1 MGKLVT
7 LLPMILKVLQRGK
20 VLSGATQSR
29 TTKDQW
35 LVGLVLSFLVAALSL
50 AVPGLQDDTVAVGAV
65 LALIAVVGPMIS
77 RMALFK
83 EKPEEEEEEVLD
95 IPDDAL
101 VVPND
106 LLGRRIARVR
116 DGISGSWSRFDG
128 TWKEALLAG
137 WNQGALEDGEV
148 VFLVTGEWAK
158 VNLRL
163 KEEAKD
169 GSGLLGE
176 AERLYLA
183 EKKRREEEENH
194 D

>member
-1 MGKLVT
+1 MGKLLT

-35 LVGLVLSFLVAALSL
+35 LVGLVLSFLVAALSMV
-50 AVPGLQDDTVAVGAV
+50 VPGLQDDTVAVGAV
-65 LALIAVVGPMIS
+65 LALIAVFGPMIS

-83 EKPEEEEEEVLD
+83 EKEEEVELD

-163 KEEAKD
+163 KEEVKD
-169 GSGLLGE
+169 GAGLLGE

-183 EKKRREEEENH
+183 EKARREEEEKH

>member
-35 LVGLVLSFLVAALSL
+35 LVGLVLSFLVAALSMV
-50 AVPGLQDDTVAVGAV
+50 VPGLQDDTVAVGAV
-65 LALIAVVGPMIS
+65 LALIAVVGPIIS

-83 EKPEEEEEEVLD
+83 EKEEEEVLD

-106 LLGRRIARVR
+106 MLGRRIARVR

-163 KEEAKD
+163 KEEVKD
-169 GSGLLGE
+169 GTGLLDA
-176 AERLYLA
+176 AEELYLA
-183 EKKRREEEENH
+183 EKARREEEEKH

>member
-1 MGKLVT
+1 
-7 LLPMILKVLQRGK
+7 

-50 AVPGLQDDTVAVGAV
+50 VVPGLQDDAAAVGAV
-65 LALIAVVGPMIS
+65 LALLAVVGPMIS

-83 EKPEEEEEEVLD
+83 EPPDEEVLD

-101 VVPND
+101 VVSND
-106 LLGRRIARVR
+106 LLARKIVRVR

-128 TWKEALLAG
+128 TWKEALLSG

-148 VFLVTGEWAK
+148 VFLVTGEEAG
-158 VNLRL
+158 VSLRL

-169 GSGLLGE
+169 GAGLLRA
-176 AERLYLA
+176 AEVLFLA

>member
-1 MGKLVT
+1 MGKLLT

-35 LVGLVLSFLVAALSL
+35 LVGLVLSFLVAALSMV
-50 AVPGLQDDTVAVGAV
+50 VPGLQDDTVAVGAV

-83 EKPEEEEEEVLD
+83 EKDEEVLD

-101 VVPND
+101 VIPND
-106 LLGRRIARVR
+106 MLGRRIVRVR
-116 DGISGSWSRFDG
+116 DGISGSWARFDG

-163 KEEAKD
+163 KEEVKD
-169 GSGLLGE
+169 GAGLLGE
-176 AERLYLA
+176 GERLYLA
-183 EKKRREEEENH
+183 EKARREEEEKH

>member
-1 MGKLVT
+1 MGKLLT

-20 VLSGATQSR
+20 VLSGAVQSR

-35 LVGLVLSFLVAALSL
+35 LAGLVLSLLVAALSMV
-50 AVPGLQDDTVAVGAV
+50 VPGFQDDTVAVGAV
-65 LALIAVVGPMIS
+65 LALIALVGPMIS

-83 EKPEEEEEEVLD
+83 EKEELE

-101 VVPND
+101 VVPNEM
-106 LLGRRIARVR
+106 LGRRIARVR

-128 TWKEALLAG
+128 TWKEALMAG

-148 VFLVTGEWAK
+148 VFLATGEFAK

-169 GSGLLGE
+169 GAGLLGK
-176 AERLYLA
+176 AEELYLA
-183 EKKRREEEENH
+183 EKERHGKEKEH

>member
-35 LVGLVLSFLVAALSL
+35 LVGLVLSFLVAALSMV
-50 AVPGLQDDTVAVGAV
+50 VPGLQDDTVAVGAV

-83 EKPEEEEEEVLD
+83 EKEEEEVLD

-169 GSGLLGE
+169 GSGLLGK
-176 AERLYLA
+176 AEELYLA
-183 EKKRREEEENH
+183 EKARREEEEKH

>member
-65 LALIAVVGPMIS
+65 LALIAVFGPMIS

-83 EKPEEEEEEVLD
+83 EKEEEEVLD

-106 LLGRRIARVR
+106 MLGRRIARVR

-169 GSGLLGE
+169 AAGLLDA
-176 AERLYLA
+176 AEELYLA

>member
-35 LVGLVLSFLVAALSL
+35 LVGLVLSFLVAALSMV
-50 AVPGLQDDTVAVGAV
+50 VPGLQDDTVAVGAV
-65 LALIAVVGPMIS
+65 LALIAVVGPLIS

-83 EKPEEEEEEVLD
+83 EKEEEEVLD

-106 LLGRRIARVR
+106 LLGRKIARVR

-148 VFLVTGEWAK
+148 VFLVTGEFAK

-169 GSGLLGE
+169 GAGLLDA
-176 AERLYLA
+176 AEELFLA

>member
-65 LALIAVVGPMIS
+65 LALIAVFGPMIS

-83 EKPEEEEEEVLD
+83 EKEEEEML
-95 IPDDAL
+95 DDAL

-106 LLGRRIARVR
+106 MLGRRIALVR

-163 KEEAKD
+163 KEEVKD
-169 GSGLLGE
+169 GAGLLDK
-176 AERLYLA
+176 AEELYLA
-183 EKKRREEEENH
+183 EKERREEEENH

>member
-1 MGKLVT
+1 MGKLLT
-7 LLPMILKVLQRGK
+7 LLPMILKVLRRGK

-35 LVGLVLSFLVAALSL
+35 LVGLVLSFLVAALSMV
-50 AVPGLQDDTVAVGAV
+50 VPGLQDDTVAVGAV

-83 EKPEEEEEEVLD
+83 EKPEDVELD

-106 LLGRRIARVR
+106 MLGRRIALVR

-148 VFLVTGEWAK
+148 VFLVTGERAK

-169 GSGLLGE
+169 GTGLLGK
-176 AERLYLA
+176 AEELYLA
-183 EKKRREEEENH
+183 EKDRREEEEKH

>member
-50 AVPGLQDDTVAVGAV
+50 VVPGLQDDTVAVGAV

-83 EKPEEEEEEVLD
+83 EKPEDEVLD

-106 LLGRRIARVR
+106 MLGRRIARVR

-169 GSGLLGE
+169 GAGLLGK
-176 AERLYLA
+176 AEELYLA
-183 EKKRREEEENH
+183 EKKRREEEEKH

>member
-65 LALIAVVGPMIS
+65 LALIAVFGPMIS

-83 EKPEEEEEEVLD
+83 EKEEEEVLD
-95 IPDDAL
+95 IPDDTL

-106 LLGRRIARVR
+106 MLGRRIARVR

-169 GSGLLGE
+169 AAGLLDA
-176 AERLYLA
+176 AEELYLA

>member
-35 LVGLVLSFLVAALSL
+35 LVGLVLSFLVAALSMV
-50 AVPGLQDDTVAVGAV
+50 VPGLQDDTVAVGAV
-65 LALIAVVGPMIS
+65 LALIAVVGPLIS

-83 EKPEEEEEEVLD
+83 EKEEEEVLD

-106 LLGRRIARVR
+106 LLGRKIARVR

-148 VFLVTGEWAK
+148 VFLVTGEFAK

-169 GSGLLGE
+169 GSGLLGK
-176 AERLYLA
+176 AEELYLA
-183 EKKRREEEENH
+183 EKARREKEEKH

>member
-1 MGKLVT
+1 MGKMLT

-35 LVGLVLSFLVAALSL
+35 LVGLVLSFLVAALSMV
-50 AVPGLQDDTVAVGAV
+50 VPGLQDDTVAVGAV

-83 EKPEEEEEEVLD
+83 ETPEEVELD

-106 LLGRRIARVR
+106 MLGRRIARVR
-116 DGISGSWSRFDG
+116 DGISGSWRRFDG

-163 KEEAKD
+163 KEEVKD
-169 GSGLLGE
+169 GAGLLGE

-183 EKKRREEEENH
+183 EKARREEEEKH

>member
-35 LVGLVLSFLVAALSL
+35 LVGLVLSFLVAALSMV
-50 AVPGLQDDTVAVGAV
+50 VPGLQDDTVAVGAV

-83 EKPEEEEEEVLD
+83 ETPEEELD

-169 GSGLLGE
+169 GAGLLGK
-176 AERLYLA
+176 AEELYLA
-183 EKKRREEEENH
+183 EKARREEEEKH

>member
-35 LVGLVLSFLVAALSL
+35 LVGLVLSFLVAALIMV
-50 AVPGLQDDTVAVGAV
+50 VPGLQDDTVAVGAV

-77 RMALFK
+77 RMMLFK
-83 EKPEEEEEEVLD
+83 ETPEEVDEVLD

-106 LLGRRIARVR
+106 LLGRKIARVR
-116 DGISGSWSRFDG
+116 DGISGSWTRFDG

-148 VFLVTGEWAK
+148 VFLVTGEFAK

-169 GSGLLGE
+169 GAGLLGK
-176 AERLYLA
+176 AEELYLA
-183 EKKRREEEENH
+183 EKKRREEEEKH

>member
-1 MGKLVT
+1 MGKLAT
-7 LLPMILKVLQRGK
+7 LLPIILKVLQRGR

-35 LVGLVLSFLVAALSL
+35 LVGLVLSFLVAALSMV
-50 AVPGLQDDTVAVGAV
+50 VPGLQDDTVAVGAV

-83 EKPEEEEEEVLD
+83 EKEEEVLD

-106 LLGRRIARVR
+106 MLGSRIVRVR
-116 DGISGSWSRFDG
+116 DGISGSWRRFDG

-148 VFLVTGEWAK
+148 VFLATGEFEGED
-158 VNLRL
+158 LRL

-169 GSGLLGE
+169 GAGLLGK
-176 AERLYLA
+176 AEELYLA
-183 EKKRREEEENH
+183 EKKRREEEGNRDH

>member
-35 LVGLVLSFLVAALSL
+35 LVGLVLSFLVAALSM

-83 EKPEEEEEEVLD
+83 EKEEEEVLD

-106 LLGRRIARVR
+106 MLGRRIARVR

-148 VFLVTGEWAK
+148 VFLVTGEFAK

-169 GSGLLGE
+169 GAGLLDA
-176 AERLYLA
+176 AEELYLA
-183 EKKRREEEENH
+183 EKKRREEEEKH

>member
-35 LVGLVLSFLVAALSL
+35 LVGLVLSFLVAALSMV
-50 AVPGLQDDTVAVGAV
+50 VPGLQDDTVAVGAV
-65 LALIAVVGPMIS
+65 LALIAVVGPLIS

-83 EKPEEEEEEVLD
+83 EKEEEEVLD

-106 LLGRRIARVR
+106 LLGRKIARVR

-148 VFLVTGEWAK
+148 VFLVTGEFAK

-169 GSGLLGE
+169 GAGLLGK
-176 AERLYLA
+176 AEELYLA